1 MAAPLRPVL
10 AARRALAL
18 CAGMAAGAALAAGAY
33 DCQLPGGSDMLVV
46 GSDIARRFP
55 SIGSACEAASWAPAA
70 EVPPPA
76 WPALPV
82 RVIRARAPQG
92 APEAPRAGT
101 SGGGGSGGGSAAGIS
116 RRADALA
123 PLIESAAQRHAVD
136 PQLVRAVIQV
146 ESGYAPH
153 ARSSKG
159 AMGLMQLMPATA
171 ARFGAATEEEA
182 LSPAVNV
189 DVGVRYLRFLTDRFG
204 GRTDLVLAAYNAGEG
219 AVIRHGYR
227 VPPYR
232 ETLDYVRKVL
242 DLYPA
247 PGG

>member
-1 MAAPLRPVL
+1 MARPLRRMES
-10 AARRALAL
+10 AWRAVAL
-18 CAGMAAGAALAAGAY
+18 CAGMAAGTAVAAGAY
-33 DCQLPGGSDMLVV
+33 DCQLPGGSDVLVV
-46 GSDIARRFP
+46 GADLARRFP
-55 SIGSACEAASWAPAA
+55 SIGSACEAAAWAPAA
-70 EVPPPA
+70 DAPPPA

-82 RVIRARAPQG
+82 RVIRARTLQDAPQARSMG
-92 APEAPRAGT
+92 RAG
-101 SGGGGSGGGSAAGIS
+101 GSNSVAGIS
-116 RRADALA
+116 RRAEALA

-136 PQLVRAVIQV
+136 PHLVRAVIQV

-153 ARSSKG
+153 ARSPKG

-171 ARFGAATEEEA
+171 ARFGAASEEDI

-219 AVIRHGYR
+219 AVIRHGYQ

-247 PGG
+247 SGR

>member
-1 MAAPLRPVL
+1 VPV
-10 AARRALAL
+10 
-18 CAGMAAGAALAAGAY
+18 
-33 DCQLPGGSDMLVV
+33 
-46 GSDIARRFP
+46 
-55 SIGSACEAASWAPAA
+55 
-70 EVPPPA
+70 
-76 WPALPV
+76 
-82 RVIRARAPQG
+82 
-92 APEAPRAGT
+92 
-101 SGGGGSGGGSAAGIS
+101 AGIS
-116 RRADALA
+116 RRAEALA

-153 ARSSKG
+153 ARSPKG

-171 ARFGAATEEEA
+171 ARFGAATEEDI

-219 AVIRHGYR
+219 AVIRHGYQ

-247 PGG
+247 SGG

>member
-1 MAAPLRPVL
+1 MAAPLRIAGVV
-10 AARRALAL
+10 RRALAL

-33 DCQLPGGSDMLVV
+33 DCQLPGGSDVLVV

-55 SIGSACEAASWAPAA
+55 SIGSACAAASWAPAA

-82 RVIRARAPQG
+82 RVIHARAPRG
-92 APEAPRAGT
+92 APEARRAGAT
-101 SGGGGSGGGSAAGIS
+101 GGGDGGSVAGIS

-136 PQLVRAVIQV
+136 PHLVRAVIQV

-153 ARSSKG
+153 ARSPKG
-159 AMGLMQLMPATA
+159 AIGLMQLMPATA
-171 ARFGAATEEEA
+171 ARFGAATEEEI